1 MGSADYR
8 LVEIN
13 TYLAKVTKV
22 TAASTDRNAI
32 PALL

>member
-1 MGSADYR
+1 MGSAGYR